1 MGKRNAKTSEDEL
14 RPSFNYKSYSID
26 EIVAAGGAT
35 AFANKLGKNPQ
46 AIISNLKTLPKDAF
60 FTDEEVREA
69 LETLK
74 MNK

>member
-1 MGKRNAKTSEDEL
+1 MGKRNIKTSENEL

-26 EIVAAGGAT
+26 EIIAAGGAT

-46 AIISNLKTLPKDAF
+46 NIIINLRKLPKDAF
-60 FTDEEVREA
+60 FTEEEANQA

-74 MNK
+74 ATK